1 MGAER
6 MQREFASQSN
16 VAGAFLIVAKTR
28 IVRHEIYSSA
38 SATPVTQ
45 LEDIIRSEI
54 GETGA
59 ISFARFME
67 LALYHPSHGYYE
79 RHLKQT
85 GRDGDF
91 FTSVNVGSLYGELL
105 AVDFARRLQSL
116 KGPVQLIEAAA
127 HDGQLARDILNYLAE
142 YEKEIFRRAEYIIIE
157 PSAARAHKQFDTL
170 ATYGGKVRWI
180 R

>member
-54 GETGA
+54 GEAGA

-105 AVDFARRLQSL
+105 AVDFARRQVPQRP
-116 KGPVQLIEAAA
+116 GPA
-127 HDGQLARDILNYLAE
+127 HRG
-142 YEKEIFRRAEYIIIE
+142 RRARWSTCAGHSQLPRPVRKRNI
-157 PSAARAHKQFDTL
+157 PARGIRYHRTL
-170 ATYGGKVRWI
+170 RHSRPQTIRNARQLRWQSSL
-180 R
+180 